1 MRRSEIKPGMQ
12 FVIPLRPRGFAVLV
26 VAKYTPRA
34 RILVSYCFGPA
45 RHTKPA
51 ELIKVHP
58 ANASLIARVSDG
70 ALLSGDWHPLGSM
83 HDFDREEW
91 PTERFERRDSLARRY
106 VVDYDPDDTTLMVS
120 TSADSPDHVPDLPSN
135 TLHDP
140 STLVGE
146 LSRLLDAKELLWQEW
161 IEKRQAEERENLLD

>member
-70 ALLSGDWHPLGSM
+70 ALLSGDWHPLGSI
-83 HDFDREEW
+83 
-91 PTERFERRDSLARRY
+91 
-106 VVDYDPDDTTLMVS
+106 
-120 TSADSPDHVPDLPSN
+120 PSN